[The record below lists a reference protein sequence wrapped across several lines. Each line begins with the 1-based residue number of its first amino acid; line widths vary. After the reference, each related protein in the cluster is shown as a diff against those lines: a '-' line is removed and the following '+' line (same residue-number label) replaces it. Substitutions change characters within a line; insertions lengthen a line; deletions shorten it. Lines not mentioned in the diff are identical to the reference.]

1 MSLADATAAVADGGL
16 VVYPTD
22 TVYGL
27 AGDALDSEAIE
38 RVFAAKG
45 RDRSK
50 PLSMGVGSVDAAL
63 DYVDASEREEAFMRE
78 FLPGAVT
85 VVCEKRDRVPDA
97 LTGGKPKVGVRV
109 PDHELALDFL
119 DAAGPVTATSANRSG
134 RSNARRVTDLDPEI
148 RDAARVVLDGGET
161 RGGEST
167 VVDAAAGVI
176 HRRGRD
182 ADRIEAWL
190 EERA

>member
-1 MSLADATAAVADGGL
+1 MSLTDATAAIDDGDL

-27 AGDALDSEAIE
+27 AGDALDADAVE

-63 DYVDASEREEAFMRE
+63 DHVHASEREEAFMRK

-85 VVCEKRDRVPDA
+85 VVCEKRESVPDA

-109 PDHELALDFL
+109 PDHDLALDFL
-119 DAAGPVTATSANRSG
+119 AAAGPVTATSANRSG
-134 RSNARRVTDLDPEI
+134 RSNARRTSDLDPEI
-148 RDAARVVLDGGET
+148 RDAVGVVLDGGET
-161 RGGEST
+161 PGGEST
-167 VVDAAAGVI
+167 VVDAGAGVI

-190 EERA
+190 EERP

>member
-1 MSLADATAAVADGGL
+1 MSLADATATIADGGL

-27 AGDALDSEAIE
+27 AGDALDPEAIE

-63 DYVDASEREEAFMRE
+63 DYVGASEREAAFMRE

-85 VVCEKRDRVPDA
+85 VICEKHDSVPDA

-134 RSNARRVTDLDPEI
+134 RANARRVTDLDPDI
-148 RDAARVVLDGGET
+148 RDAAQVVLDGGET
-161 RGGEST
+161 PGGEST
-167 VVDAAAGVI
+167 VVDAEAGVI

-182 ADRIEAWL
+182 VERIEAWL
-190 EERA
+190 QERA